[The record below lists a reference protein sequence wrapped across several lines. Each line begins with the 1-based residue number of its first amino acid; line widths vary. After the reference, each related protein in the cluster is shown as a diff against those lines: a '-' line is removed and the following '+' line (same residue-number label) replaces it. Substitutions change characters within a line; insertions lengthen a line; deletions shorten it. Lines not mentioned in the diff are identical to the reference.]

1 MIVIVSCQH
10 FPDDE
15 RIYHRQIKTLLKQD
29 ISIRYFTRSESTLDL
44 SEPGLRHFNLSLKLS
59 IKSYSKQILRQL
71 RVSKAPLFFHIHE
84 PELLPLAKSVKQEL
98 RPTIIYDVHEN
109 LDAMYRTFSQRSKPI
124 KKTMIFLKNTNEK
137 MHLKFIDRVILAN
150 QPLENTVYNT
160 RNFQPVI
167 LENFPE
173 SKYISNIGNDG
184 NRGSSIIYHGHLA
197 PERGI
202 GDLVAALPTVI
213 SEIPDVYLTLLG
225 SFRTAEY
232 EKQIKRFISKS
243 NLYDHV
249 SVKAQIPYED
259 IWAILNKQALGII
272 PFRDNPLTRN
282 NTPTKLFEMM
292 AAGCRIVVSDLP
304 PIRNFVSDTVHWT
317 TPGDIPSLAVG
328 IIESFRSI
336 NQTDWIKKNRNLVRE
351 KYNWESKINKFKDLY
366 NPQ

>member
-44 SEPGLRHFNLSLKLS
+44 SEPGLRHFNLSLNLS
-59 IKSYSKQILRQL
+59 IKTYSKQILRQL
-71 RVSKAPLFFHIHE
+71 QVSKAPLFFHIHE
-84 PELLPLAKSVKQEL
+84 PELLPLAKSVKQKL
-98 RPTIIYDVHEN
+98 RSTIIYDVHEN

-173 SKYISNIGNDG
+173 SKYISNIDNDG

-202 GDLVAALPTVI
+202 SDLLSALPTVI

-225 SFRTAEY
+225 TFRTAEF
-232 EKQIKRFISKS
+232 EKQIKKFISKN

-249 SVKAQIPYED
+249 SVKTQIPYGD

-272 PFRDNPLTRN
+272 PFRDNPLTRS

-304 PIRNFVSDTVHWT
+304 PMRNFVSDTVHWI
-317 TPGDIPSLAVG
+317 TPGDIPSLAAG
-328 IIESFRSI
+328 IIDSFLSI
-336 NQTDWIKKNRNLVRE
+336 NQTDWIKKNRILVKE
-351 KYNWESKINKFKDLY
+351 KYNWESIINKFIALY
-366 NPQ
+366 DTQ

>member
-1 MIVIVSCQH
+1 MIAVVSCHH

-15 RIYHRQIKTLLKQD
+15 RIYHREIKTLLKQN
-29 ISIRYFTRSESTLDL
+29 IFIRYFTRSESDLDL
-44 SEPGLRHFNLSLKLS
+44 SEPGLKHINLSVNLS
-59 IKSYSKQILRQL
+59 VKSYSKKILYQL
-71 RVSKAPLFFHIHE
+71 QASEAPLFFHIHE
-84 PELLPLAKSVKQEL
+84 PELLPLAKSVKQ
-98 RPTIIYDVHEN
+98 RFRATIIYDVHEN

-150 QPLENTVYNT
+150 QPLESTVYNT
-160 RNFQPVI
+160 HNFQPVI

-225 SFRTAEY
+225 SFRTTEY
-232 EKQIKRFISKS
+232 ERQIKRYILKN
-243 NLYDHV
+243 NLRDHV
-249 SVKAQIPYED
+249 YDKHQIPYGD
-259 IWAILNKQALGII
+259 IWAILNKHTVGII
-272 PFRDNPLTRN
+272 PFRENPLTRH

-292 AAGCRIVVSDLP
+292 ATGCRIAASNLP
-304 PIRNFVSDTVHWT
+304 PIRNFISDTIHWT
-317 TPGDIPSLAVG
+317 TPGDIPSIAEG
-328 IIESFRSI
+328 IFC
-336 NQTDWIKKNRNLVRE
+336 L
-351 KYNWESKINKFKDLY
+351 LY
-366 NPQ
+366 TSPSPRDRG

>member
-71 RVSKAPLFFHIHE
+71 QVSKAPLFFHIHE
-84 PELLPLAKSVKQEL
+84 PELLPLAKSVKQKL
-98 RPTIIYDVHEN
+98 RSTIIYDVHEN
-109 LDAMYRTFSQRSKPI
+109 LDAMYRTFSQRSRLIKEASIYLKNFNEKRYLKFVDHIVLANRPL
-124 KKTMIFLKNTNEK
+124 KKTVYESKGF
-137 MHLKFIDRVILAN
+137 
-150 QPLENTVYNT
+150 QPLV
-160 RNFQPVI
+160 

-173 SKYISNIGNDG
+173 KKYVSGIKNKIELGHT
-184 NRGSSIIYHGHLA
+184 IIYHGHLG

-202 GDLVAALPTVI
+202 HDLIAAMPTVLI
-213 SEIPDVYLTLLG
+213 KMPDARLTLLG
-225 SFRTAEY
+225 TFRTKEFQNQVNRLVCELHL
-232 EKQIKRFISKS
+232 EKIVQIKS
-243 NLYDHV
+243 
-249 SVKAQIPYED
+249 QIPHIEV
-259 IWAILNKQALGII
+259 WGELNQHAVGVI
-272 PFRDNPLTRN
+272 PFQDNLMWRN

-304 PIRNFVSDTVHWT
+304 PIRNFVSDTVHWI
-317 TPGDIPSLAVG
+317 TPGDIPSLAAG
-328 IIESFRSI
+328 IIDSFLSI
-336 NQTDWIKKNRNLVRE
+336 NQTDWIKKNRILVKE
-351 KYNWESKINKFKDLY
+351 KYNWESIINKFIALY